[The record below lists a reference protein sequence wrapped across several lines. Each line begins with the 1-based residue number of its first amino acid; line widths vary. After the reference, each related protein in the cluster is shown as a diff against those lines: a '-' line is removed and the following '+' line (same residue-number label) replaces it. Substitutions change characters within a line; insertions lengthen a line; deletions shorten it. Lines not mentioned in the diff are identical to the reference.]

1 MAILGF
7 KLVDQ
12 LQNSLLLHYIEI
24 NCVFLDLGVYFY
36 LYLGEGAFLIA
47 QLVKCLQCRRTWFDS
62 WVRKIHWRKDR
73 LPTPVLLGFPCGSA
87 GKESACSEGD
97 LGSIPGLGRSP
108 GGRKGYPLQYSGL
121 EKSMDCIVHG
131 VPKSQTQLSN
141 FHSLLLFI
149 LIKIMQQHQW
159 SPFFLSL

>member
-47 QLVKCLQCRRTWFDS
+47 QLVKCLQFRRTWFDS

-87 GKESACSEGD
+87 GKESACNEGD
-97 LGSIPGLGRSP
+97 LGSIPGLGRFPWRKERLPTSVFWPREIHGLYSP
-108 GGRKGYPLQYSGL
+108 WGHKESDTTER
-121 EKSMDCIVHG
+121 
-131 VPKSQTQLSN
+131 
-141 FHSLLLFI
+141 
-149 LIKIMQQHQW
+149 
-159 SPFFLSL
+159 LSLTMILSPDSAI

>member
-87 GKESACSEGD
+87 GKESACNEGD
-97 LGSIPGLGRSP
+97 LGSIPGLGRFPWRKERLPTSVFWPREIHGLYSP
-108 GGRKGYPLQYSGL
+108 WG
-121 EKSMDCIVHG
+121 
-131 VPKSQTQLSN
+131 PKESDTTEQLS
-141 FHSLLLFI
+141 LTPFI
-149 LIKIMQQHQW
+149 YFNQNNAATQMEPI
-159 SPFFLSL
+159 LS